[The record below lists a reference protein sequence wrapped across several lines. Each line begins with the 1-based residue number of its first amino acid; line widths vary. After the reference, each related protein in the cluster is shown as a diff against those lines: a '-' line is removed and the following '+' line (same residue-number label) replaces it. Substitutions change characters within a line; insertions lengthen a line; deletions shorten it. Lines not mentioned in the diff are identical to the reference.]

1 MGADIFIILDD
12 MAYFIINSDMV
23 SLFEKQ
29 LIVFHIEILYVF
41 LGTFVDLMILDNT
54 EKLKVKSFT
63 F

>member
-1 MGADIFIILDD
+1 

>member
-1 MGADIFIILDD
+1 VGADIFIILDD